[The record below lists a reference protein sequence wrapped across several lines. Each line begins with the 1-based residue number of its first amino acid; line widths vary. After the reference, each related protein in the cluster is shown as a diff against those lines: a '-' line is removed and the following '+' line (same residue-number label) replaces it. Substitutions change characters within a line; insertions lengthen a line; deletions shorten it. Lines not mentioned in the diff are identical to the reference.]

1 MAEQVGFPRAK
12 GELVPFQVDHIDRQI
27 VALLLKDGRMSCAA
41 VARSIGRLS
50 QRAVCYRIERLIR
63 SGVIQV
69 GAVVNPH
76 ALGLNVIADVFL
88 EVAPG
93 QVREVAERF
102 AELEEVSYVA
112 GSIGNGDLSIQVC
125 VRDLQELLRFVDEV
139 VGPMPGVTRTRTVL
153 VPWKLKDVYQWSIP
167 PSFDDEVREEK
178 EVEGAATG
186 LNETA
191 RGEMAQAGSGQP
203 GTTMTMSRGIKCASA
218 RCFRGCW
225 RRPHI
230 GRSLPRVCCRC
241 PST

>member
-1 MAEQVGFPRAK
+1 MAEHFGFPPSK
-12 GELVPFQVDHIDRQI
+12 GEPLPSRLDHIDRQI
-27 VALLLKDGRMSCAA
+27 VALLLRDGRMSCAA

-50 QRAVCYRIERLIR
+50 PRAMCSRIERLIR

-102 AELEEVSYVA
+102 AELAEVSYVA

-139 VGPMPGVTRTRTVL
+139 VGPLPGVTRTRTVL

-178 EVEGAATG
+178 EV
-186 LNETA
+186 
-191 RGEMAQAGSGQP
+191 
-203 GTTMTMSRGIKCASA
+203 
-218 RCFRGCW
+218 
-225 RRPHI
+225 
-230 GRSLPRVCCRC
+230 
-241 PST
+241 